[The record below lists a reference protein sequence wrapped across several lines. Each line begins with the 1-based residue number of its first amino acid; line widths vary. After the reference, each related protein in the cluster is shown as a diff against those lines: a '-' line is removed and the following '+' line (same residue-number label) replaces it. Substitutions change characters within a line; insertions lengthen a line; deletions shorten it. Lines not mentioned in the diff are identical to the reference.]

1 MKLLW
6 KHTLVLLVCL
16 QIGRAQDFSEVSKV
30 LEAEKTKSKIPGY
43 AAAVYYR
50 GNLLW
55 ARGAGLADLKT
66 KRPVR
71 RDTPFRLASISKP
84 ISAVALLYLF
94 EQRKVQLKDD
104 VRKYCPAFP
113 AKPWPITLEQ
123 LLGHTG
129 GIRHYRGQEDANNT
143 TAYASVVDSLKKF
156 AAEPLAYEPGSRYLY
171 TTYGYS
177 LIGCAIEGAGG
188 QSFEQ
193 WLEDKIFATVGMYN
207 SGLDNGRGPSAR
219 RALGYRRTADGD
231 VEDCAFSDN
240 SAKYAGGGM
249 VSTVD
254 DLARFVDGLY
264 REQLLR
270 RETVDLM
277 WTSGKTK
284 AGKVTGYGLGWSL
297 GKAPEGDREIYHT
310 GSQQGTS
317 TLLYLRPEERFAFI
331 WLTNMESLPARLPV
345 ARQVYKIVRGK

>member
-1 MKLLW
+1 MRQVFQFV
-6 KHTLVLLVCL
+6 LVLAVGVAVC
-16 QIGRAQDFSEVSKV
+16 GAQDFTLVSKL
-30 LEAEKTKSKIPGY
+30 LEAEKAKHKIPGY

-55 ARGAGLADLKT
+55 ARGSGIADLKT
-66 KRPVR
+66 RRPVR

-94 EQRKVQLKDD
+94 EQRKVNLRDD

-113 AKPWPITLEQ
+113 QKAFPVTLEQ
-123 LLGHTG
+123 LLSNMG
-129 GIRHYRGQEDANNT
+129 GIRHYRGQEDANNL
-143 TAYASVVDSLKKF
+143 TAYAGVVDSLKKF
-156 AAEPLAYEPGSRYLY
+156 ALEPLAYEPGTRYLY
-171 TTYGYS
+171 TTYGWN
-177 LIGCAIEGAGG
+177 LVGCAIEGAGG
-188 QSFEQ
+188 MSFEK
-193 WLEDKIFATVGMYN
+193 WLEDKVFATVGMYH
-207 SGLDNGRGPSAR
+207 SGLDNGRGVSAR
-219 RALGYRRTADGD
+219 RAQGYRRTADGD
-231 VEDCAFSDN
+231 VEDCAYSDN
-240 SAKYAGGGM
+240 SAKYPGGGI

-284 AGKVTGYGLGWSL
+284 AGKITGYGMGWSL

-310 GSQQGTS
+310 GSQQGAS
-317 TLLYLRPEERFAFI
+317 TLLYLRPQERFAFV

-345 ARQVYKIVRGK
+345 ARQIYQMVHGK

>member
-1 MKLLW
+1 MSKLLE
-6 KHTLVLLVCL
+6 
-16 QIGRAQDFSEVSKV
+16 GERAKN
-30 LEAEKTKSKIPGY
+30 KIPGY
-43 AAAVYYR
+43 AAAIYYR

-55 ARGAGLADLKT
+55 ARGVGIADMKT
-66 KRPVR
+66 NRAVR

-113 AKPWPITLEQ
+113 PKPFPTTLEQ
-123 LLGHTG
+123 LLGNMG
-129 GIRHYRGQEDANNT
+129 GIRHYRGQEDANNST
-143 TAYASVVDSLKKF
+143 PYAGVVDSLKKF
-156 AAEPLAYEPGSRYLY
+156 ALEPLAYEPGTRYMY
-171 TTYGYS
+171 TSYGWS
-177 LIGCAIEGAGG
+177 LVGCAIEGAGG
-188 QSFEQ
+188 MSYEK

-219 RALGYRRTADGD
+219 RALGYRLTADGG
-231 VEDCAFSDN
+231 VEDCAYSDN
-240 SAKYAGGGM
+240 SAKYPGGGL

-284 AGKVTGYGLGWSL
+284 AGKTTGYGFGWSL

-310 GSQQGTS
+310 GSQQGAS
-317 TLLYLRPEERFAFI
+317 TLLYLRPEQRFAFI
-331 WLTNMESLPARLPV
+331 WLTNMENLPARLPV
-345 ARQVYKIVRGK
+345 ARQAYKIVHGK

>member
-1 MKLLW
+1 MRKVLQLW
-6 KHTLVLLVCL
+6 PVLVLCATV
-16 QIGRAQDFSEVSKV
+16 GGAQDFSLVSKL
-30 LEAEKTKSKIPGY
+30 LEGEKTKNKIPGY

-55 ARGAGLADLKT
+55 ARGSGFADLKT

-94 EQRKVQLKDD
+94 EQRKIQLKDD

-113 AKPWPITLEQ
+113 QKPFPSTLEQ

-129 GIRHYRGQEDANNT
+129 GIRHYRGQDDADNE
-143 TAYASVVDSLKKF
+143 TAYTGVVDSLKKF
-156 AAEPLAYEPGSRYLY
+156 AMEPLAYEPGTRYLY

-177 LIGCAIEGAGG
+177 LVGCALVGAGG
-188 QSFEQ
+188 MSFEK
-193 WLEDKIFATVGMYN
+193 WLEDKVFATVGMYH
-207 SGLDNGRGPSAR
+207 SGLDNGRGVSAR
-219 RALGYRRTADGD
+219 RAQGYRRTADGD
-231 VEDCAFSDN
+231 VEDCAYSDN
-240 SAKYAGGGM
+240 SAKYPGGGM

-284 AGKVTGYGLGWSL
+284 AGKITGYGLGWSL

-317 TLLYLRPEERFAFI
+317 TLLYLRPQERFAFV

-345 ARQVYKIVRGK
+345 AREVYRLVHGK